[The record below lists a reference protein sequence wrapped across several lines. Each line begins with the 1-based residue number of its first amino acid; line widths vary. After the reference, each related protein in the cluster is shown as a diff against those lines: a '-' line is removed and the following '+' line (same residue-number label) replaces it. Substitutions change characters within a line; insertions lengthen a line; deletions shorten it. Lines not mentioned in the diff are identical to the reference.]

1 MIGRVLRFT
10 CLVGSHAALAASC
23 ALFYASVKLA
33 QAGETRGR

>member
-1 MIGRVLRFT
+1 MISRIFRFT
-10 CLVGSHAALAASC
+10 CLVVSHVSLAASS